1 MPCIYNRTTLLLK
14 CLQNNLIIVIIRI
27 GSNFFFQNSNVCY
40 FIVCVCVLY
49 IMKMNAYFQVFDLF
63 E

>member
-27 GSNFFFQNSNVCY
+27 GSNFFFQNFV
-40 FIVCVCVLY
+40 ILLCVCVLY